1 MKFSRVRLNV
11 WRQPGRTTLCILFGE
26 TLHRTPLAE
35 MKQENAGSRPK
46 NSSLGSRSL
55 CRWKQKPNSG
65 RVGKFRRRLVATH
78 WTDAVEPSIFRQQ
91 SGAVVETPERRCG
104 LPTARPTTA
113 RPDRQKCAFEH
124 SLSVF
129 EPVRRGRNNCSR
141 WFFFNFWKILKKL
154 PPSVQCT
161 KNVDPFRSGFS
172 VISLVKTETWCNQIN
187 RPVPRIRSAA
197 FVFVWGC
204 TGHQKRL
211 PRCWNSNCAAFRLQ
225 PSAKPKQ
232 QRHTL
237 GPLIYCWLPRQQQSP
252 SSKLLHCN
260 LS

>member
-141 WFFFNFWKILKKL
+141 WFFFFW
-154 PPSVQCT
+154 
-161 KNVDPFRSGFS
+161 
-172 VISLVKTETWCNQIN
+172 
-187 RPVPRIRSAA
+187 IR
-197 FVFVWGC
+197 C
-204 TGHQKRL
+204 
-211 PRCWNSNCAAFRLQ
+211 C
-225 PSAKPKQ
+225 
-232 QRHTL
+232 
-237 GPLIYCWLPRQQQSP
+237 
-252 SSKLLHCN
+252 HC
-260 LS
+260 